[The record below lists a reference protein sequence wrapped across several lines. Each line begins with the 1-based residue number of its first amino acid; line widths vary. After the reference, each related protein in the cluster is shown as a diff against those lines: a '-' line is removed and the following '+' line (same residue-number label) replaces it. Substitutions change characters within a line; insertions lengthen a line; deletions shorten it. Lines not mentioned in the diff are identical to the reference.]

1 MAYLDTNGCKLSQA
15 LTRATNCGYNLYE
28 INKIYLAN
36 YADIDDTS
44 ADTKVTISASDS
56 GHSECEG
63 VTKIGS
69 GITWYLIEPAKGS
82 ASFTDELVVEDNG
95 NRYRTHTLNFNTLG
109 KYTECARL
117 ALDDL
122 ALGKYVAIID
132 TPNGKIMLGR
142 TVGLEATTATLAG
155 GGDTNGMQIVL
166 SGNVAESALPV
177 ADDVTFTV
185 VKS

>member
-1 MAYLDTNGCKLSQA
+1 MALSIGCKLTQNI
-15 LTRATNCGYNLYE
+15 TRTSNCGYNLAE

-36 YADIDDTS
+36 LEEIPES
-44 ADTKVTISASDS
+44 GITIGTGS
-56 GHSECEG
+56 SESCEG
-63 VTKIGS
+63 VTAIDS

-95 NRYRTHTLNFNTLG
+95 NRYRTHTLTFNTIG
-109 KYTECARL
+109 NYTDCIHM

-122 ALGKYVAIID
+122 SLGKYVAIID

-142 TVGLEATTATLAG
+142 KVGLEATTATLSA

-166 SGNVAESALPV
+166 AGNIAESALPV
-177 ADDVTFTV
+177 GPSVDFH
-185 VKS
+185 KSAN

>member
-1 MAYLDTNGCKLSQA
+1 MALTCKLNQNI
-15 LTRATNCGYNLYE
+15 TRTNNCGYNLAE

-36 YADIDDTS
+36 LEDVAES
-44 ADTKVTISASDS
+44 AITISASTEGS
-56 GHSECEG
+56 TCEG
-63 VTKIGS
+63 VTAIDS

-95 NRYRTHTLNFNTLG
+95 NRYRTHTLTFNTIG
-109 KYTECARL
+109 AYTDCAHL

-122 ALGKYVAIID
+122 SLGKYVAIID

-142 TVGLEATTATLAG
+142 QVGLEASTATLSA

-166 SGNVAESALPV
+166 AGNIAESALPV
-177 ADDVTFTV
+177 GPKVTFTV
-185 VKS
+185 NE